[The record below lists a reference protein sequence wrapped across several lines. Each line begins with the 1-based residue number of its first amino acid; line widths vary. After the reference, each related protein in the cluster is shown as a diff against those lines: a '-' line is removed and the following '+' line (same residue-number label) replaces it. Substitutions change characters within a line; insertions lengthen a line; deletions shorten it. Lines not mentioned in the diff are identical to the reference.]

1 MKKTQGQ
8 WLLDKALSNNE
19 AIKYAGE
26 RLAYNLYYDG
36 SENLSGEEARIV
48 AQEIKKNSK
57 AIVNSKSYKAA
68 MKKIEVEAIKQ
79 FSTYIHNAATSHEKA
94 VKAQKEK
101 LKSNVAMETFL
112 QGAAKKLNK
121 KELAQLQKLLPSQ
134 QENNE

>member
-48 AQEIKKNSK
+48 AQEIRKNSK
-57 AIVNSKSYKAA
+57 AIVNSKSYKSA

-79 FSTYIHNAATSHEKA
+79 FSTYIHNAATSHETV
-94 VKAQKEK
+94 VKNKTDK
-101 LKSNVAMETFL
+101 LKANVAMENFL
-112 QGAAKKLNK
+112 QGPAKKLNK
-121 KELAQLQKLLPSQ
+121 KEFAQLQKLLPISDDVDV
-134 QENNE
+134 